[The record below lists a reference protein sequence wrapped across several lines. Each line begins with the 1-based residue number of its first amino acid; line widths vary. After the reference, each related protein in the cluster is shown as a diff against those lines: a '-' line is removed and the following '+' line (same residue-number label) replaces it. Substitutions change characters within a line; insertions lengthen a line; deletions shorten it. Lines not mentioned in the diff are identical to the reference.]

1 MVMIIHRVFIVLLIA
16 LLSIQCEP
24 QQETP
29 EFSVTEDQKS
39 VEAILKILDD
49 QTITTEDKME
59 VWADDLVHMAPNHPI
74 ITGKPALIA
83 HINNEKNYGI
93 ADMKHQITEMHSYGE
108 IVVMHGKVT
117 GTFYPANGDASNTFS
132 TKNLFIFRR
141 MQDNSLKIWKV
152 IFNMT
157 S

>member
-1 MVMIIHRVFIVLLIA
+1 MIISRLIIALLTA
-16 LLSIQCEP
+16 LLSIQCQP

-29 EFSVTEDQKS
+29 EFSVTEDRKS
-39 VEAILKILDD
+39 VEAILNILDD
-49 QTITTEDKME
+49 DSITTEDKME
-59 VWADDLVHMAPNHPI
+59 VWVDDLVHMAPNHPL
-74 ITGKPALIA
+74 ITDKPALIA
-83 HINNEKNYGI
+83 HINNEKKYGI
-93 ADMKHQITEMHSYGE
+93 ADMHHQITEMHSYAE

-117 GTFYPANGDASNTFS
+117 GTFYPANGAASNDFS